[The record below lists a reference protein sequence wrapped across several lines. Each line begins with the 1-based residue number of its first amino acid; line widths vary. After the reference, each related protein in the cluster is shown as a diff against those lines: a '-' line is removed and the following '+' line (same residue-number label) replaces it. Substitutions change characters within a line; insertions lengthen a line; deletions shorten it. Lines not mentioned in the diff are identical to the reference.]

1 MERYPLLWIRRGN
14 IVKTSIQPKHIY
26 GFNKILIKI
35 PMAFFTDTE
44 ETILNLYGTTK
55 DHQIAK
61 EIQRKKNKAGDLT
74 LPDFK
79 VNFKAVVIEVGWY

>member
-1 MERYPLLWIRRGN
+1 
-14 IVKTSIQPKHIY
+14 
-26 GFNKILIKI
+26 
-35 PMAFFTDTE
+35 MAFFTDTE